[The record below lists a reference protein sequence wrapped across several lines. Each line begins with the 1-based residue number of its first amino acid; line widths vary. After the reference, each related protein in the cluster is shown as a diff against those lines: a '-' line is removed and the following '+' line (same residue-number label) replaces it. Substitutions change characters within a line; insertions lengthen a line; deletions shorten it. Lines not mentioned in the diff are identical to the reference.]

1 MDNRNVF
8 VAIALSMSVLLFWG
22 AFFETPKNN
31 IQNKTN
37 KQIEKK
43 DNSIQPSANQ
53 APEINQLKIE
63 KKISRNE
70 SIKKSDRIKIENN
83 NIIGSISLVGGL
95 IDDISFKNHKQKVDG
110 DKNIEFLNPAQTE
123 NGFYVESGWAS
134 IGNEVKVPT
143 KNSKWQVEGNKIL
156 TNTSPVT
163 LMWDNQ
169 EGVIFKKKIELDDKF
184 LFKISQSIKNNSPK
198 NIELYPYAQITRNKI
213 PDDIQNFYISHEGY
227 IGVFDDE
234 LKEDDYDDIE
244 DNKIVRETDEG
255 WFGIT
260 DKYWMT
266 VLVPEK
272 GKNFKSTFQYNNSFK
287 ANYIINEPVRVDASA
302 SGGNS
307 LRLFVAAKEVE
318 TIDTYAENQN
328 INKLDLVIDWG
339 WFYFFTK
346 PLFFVIDYLFKFS
359 GNFGTAIVLITIAI
373 RLIFFPLANF
383 SFRSMAKMKAV
394 QPEMMRL
401 KELHK
406 DDKVKLQQE
415 MMALYRKEK
424 INPASGCLPVLIQ
437 IPFFFA
443 IYKML
448 FISLEMRHQPFFG
461 WIKDLSA
468 ADPTSIFNLFGL
480 IPWDPP
486 SFMIIGI
493 WPILMGASM
502 WVQQKLNPAPTDPI
516 QAKIFAFFP
525 LFLTIILASFPS
537 GLVVYWTVN
546 NILTIAQQYV
556 IVKKTTVKTN

>member
-1 MDNRNVF
+1 MDRNVF

-22 AFFETPKNN
+22 AFFETPKNSSEKQTN
-31 IQNKTN
+31 QEIEQKSSQNSTAPTISQP
-37 KQIEKK
+37 QIIKK
-43 DNSIQPSANQ
+43 
-53 APEINQLKIE
+53 L
-63 KKISRNE
+63 SREE
-70 SIKKSDRIKIENN
+70 SINTSKRIKIENN
-83 NIIGSISLVGGL
+83 SVIGSINLKGAL
-95 IDDISFKNHKQKVDG
+95 IDDISFKKHKQKIEDG
-110 DKNIEFLNPAQTE
+110 KNIIFLNPSNTE
-123 NGFYVESGWAS
+123 NGFYIETGWTS
-134 IGNEVKVPT
+134 LENKIKVPT
-143 KNSKWQVEGNKIL
+143 RNSEWTVKGNNIL
-156 TNTSPVT
+156 SDNSPVV
-163 LMWDNQ
+163 LQWNNK
-169 EGVIFKKKIELDDKF
+169 EGVTFEKRIELDNKY
-184 LFKISQSIKNNSPK
+184 LFKISQQVKNNSSSSI
-198 NIELYPYAQITRNKI
+198 NLYPYAQMTRNKI
-213 PDDIQNFYISHEGY
+213 PDDIQNFYIQHEGF

-234 LKEDDYDDIE
+234 LKEDDYDDVE
-244 DNKIVRETDEG
+244 EKKIVRESAEG
-255 WFGIT
+255 WLGIT

-266 VLVPEK
+266 AFVPES
-272 GKNFKSTFQYNNSFK
+272 GKNFKSTFLYDDGYK
-287 ANYIINEPVRVDASA
+287 ANYIINKPTTINKSSTET
-302 SGGNS
+302 NE

-318 TIDTYAENQN
+318 TIDSYAADQN
-328 INKLDLVIDWG
+328 INKFDLVIDWG

-346 PLFFVIDYLFKFS
+346 PLFFVIDYLFKIS
-359 GNFGTAIVLITIAI
+359 GNFGTAIVLLTIAI

-406 DDKVKLQQE
+406 EDKVKLQQE

-468 ADPTSIFNLFGL
+468 QDPTSLFNLFGL

-486 SFMIIGI
+486 GFMIIGI

-502 WVQQKLNPAPTDPI
+502 WVQQKLNPAPADPI

-537 GLVVYWTVN
+537 GLVVYWTIN

>member
-31 IQNKTN
+31 IENETN

-43 DNSIQPSANQ
+43 DNSMQPSENQ
-53 APEINQLKIE
+53 APEINQLNIK

-70 SIKKSDRIKIENN
+70 SIKTSDRIKIENN
-83 NIIGSISLVGGL
+83 NIIGSISLEGGL

-163 LMWDNQ
+163 LKWDNQ

-184 LFKISQSIKNNSPK
+184 LFKISQSIKNNSPN

-287 ANYIINEPVRVDASA
+287 ANYIINEPVKVDASA
-302 SGGNS
+302 NGRNS

-346 PLFFVIDYLFKFS
+346 PLFFVIDYLFKLS

-448 FISLEMRHQPFFG
+448 FISLEMRHQPFFRV
-461 WIKDLSA
+461 DQR
-468 ADPTSIFNLFGL
+468 
-480 IPWDPP
+480 
-486 SFMIIGI
+486 SF
-493 WPILMGASM
+493 SC
-502 WVQQKLNPAPTDPI
+502 
-516 QAKIFAFFP
+516 
-525 LFLTIILASFPS
+525 
-537 GLVVYWTVN
+537 
-546 NILTIAQQYV
+546 
-556 IVKKTTVKTN
+556 

>member
-22 AFFETPKNN
+22 AFFETPRKTTEQNN
-31 IQNKTN
+31 TQQVEQNN
-37 KQIEKK
+37 NQS
-43 DNSIQPSANQ
+43 SI
-53 APEINQLKIE
+53 APTINQPVI
-63 KKISRNE
+63 
-70 SIKKSDRIKIENN
+70 IKKVTREEALNKNKRIIIENE
-83 NIIGSISLVGGL
+83 NIIGSISLDGAL
-95 IDDISFKNHKQKVDG
+95 IDDISFKKHKQKVVDG
-110 DKNIEFLNPAQTE
+110 ENTVFLYPSATE
-123 NGFYVESGWAS
+123 NGFFIETGWTS
-134 IGNEVKVPT
+134 IGNKIKVPSN
-143 KNSKWQVEGNKIL
+143 NSVWTVKGNNSL
-156 TNTSPVT
+156 TEKSPVIIQ
-163 LMWDNQ
+163 WDNK
-169 EGVIFKKKIELDDKF
+169 EGIIFEKKIELDDKY
-184 LFKISQSIKNNSPK
+184 LFKISQQVKNNTNST
-198 NIELYPYAQITRNKI
+198 IELFPYAQMTRNKI
-213 PDDIQNFYISHEGY
+213 PDDIQNFYIQHEGF
-227 IGVFDDE
+227 IGVFDEE
-234 LKEDDYDDIE
+234 LKEDDYDDVKE
-244 DNKIVRETDEG
+244 KKIVRESNEG
-255 WFGIT
+255 WLGIT

-266 VLVPEK
+266 AFVPESE
-272 GKNFKSTFQYNNSFK
+272 KNFKSTFLYDEGFK
-287 ANYIINEPVRVDASA
+287 ANYIINKPTIINQSSTGINE
-302 SGGNS
+302 

-318 TIDTYAENQN
+318 TIDNYAEKQN
-328 INKLDLVIDWG
+328 IKKFDLVIDWG

-346 PLFFVIDYLFKFS
+346 PLFFVIDYLFKIS
-359 GNFGTAIVLITIAI
+359 GNFGTAIVLLTIAL

-383 SFRSMAKMKAV
+383 SFKSMAKMKAV

-468 ADPTSIFNLFGL
+468 ADPTTIFNLFGL

-502 WVQQKLNPAPTDPI
+502 WVQQKLNPAPADPI

-546 NILTIAQQYV
+546 NILTIAQQWV
-556 IVKKTTVKTN
+556 INKKTTVKTN

>member
-53 APEINQLKIE
+53 TPEINQLKIE

-156 TNTSPVT
+156 TNTSPIT

>member
-1 MDNRNVF
+1 MDRNVF

-22 AFFETPKNN
+22 AFFETPK
-31 IQNKTN
+31 KTSE
-37 KQIEKK
+37 Q
-43 DNSIQPSANQ
+43 Q
-53 APEINQLKIE
+53 INQKVEQKREQNSAAPTISQPKII
-63 KKISRNE
+63 KKITREE
-70 SIKKSDRIKIENN
+70 SINTSKRIKIENGSVV
-83 NIIGSISLVGGL
+83 GSINLKGAL
-95 IDDISFKNHKQKVDG
+95 IDDISFKKHKQKVEDG
-110 DKNIEFLNPAQTE
+110 KNIIFLNPSDTE
-123 NGFYVESGWAS
+123 NGFYIETGWTS
-134 IGNEVKVPT
+134 IGNKIKVPT
-143 KNSKWQVEGNKIL
+143 KETEWTVKGNNIL
-156 TNTSPVT
+156 SDSSPIV
-163 LMWDNQ
+163 LQWNNK
-169 EGVIFKKKIELDDKF
+169 EGVTFEKRIELDDKY
-184 LFKISQSIKNNSPK
+184 LFKISQQVKNNS
-198 NIELYPYAQITRNKI
+198 NLSVELFPYAQMTRNKI
-213 PDDIQNFYISHEGY
+213 PDDIQNFYIQHEGF

-234 LKEDDYDDIE
+234 LKEDDYDDVE
-244 DNKIVRETDEG
+244 EKKIVRESSEG
-255 WFGIT
+255 WLGIT

-266 VLVPEK
+266 AFVPES
-272 GKNFKSTFQYNNSFK
+272 GKNFKSTFLYDNGFK
-287 ANYIINEPVRVDASA
+287 ANYIINEPIKIGKS
-302 SGGNS
+302 STGSNQ
-307 LRLFVAAKEVE
+307 LRLFIAAKEVD
-318 TIDTYAENQN
+318 TIDGYAADQN
-328 INKLDLVIDWG
+328 INKFDLVIDWG

-346 PLFFVIDYLFKFS
+346 PLFFVIDYLFKIS
-359 GNFGTAIVLITIAI
+359 GNFGTAIVLLTIAI

-406 DDKVKLQQE
+406 EDKVKLQQE

-468 ADPTSIFNLFGL
+468 QDPTSLFNLFGL

-502 WVQQKLNPAPTDPI
+502 WVQQKLNPAPADPI

-537 GLVVYWTVN
+537 GLVVYWTIN